1 MNRLSYAASLVA
13 DHVLFG
19 IALTLVVPPPP
30 SMDTESPSRSI
41 RAVVMA
47 VTLLTVSRIL
57 AIRRKEES
65 VTGAVM
71 KLVVLVAFAEFVVK
85 VARYW

>member
-1 MNRLSYAASLVA
+1 
-13 DHVLFG
+13 
-19 IALTLVVPPPP
+19 
-30 SMDTESPSRSI
+30 MDTEIPSRSI

-65 VTGAVM
+65 VAGAVM
-71 KLVVLVAFAEFVVK
+71 KLAILIAFSEFVVK
-85 VARYW
+85 LAGYW